1 MEDAAGALDAAR
13 DAYRRHDWA
22 GARDGFGAAR
32 AAGEL
37 AAADLDALA
46 DAAWWLGD
54 VDQSSA
60 VLEEAYRRHL
70 DDGRPGP
77 AAMAAIG
84 IGVNHLLRGDGVVGS
99 GWVGRA
105 QRLLRDQPEHT
116 EHGYLLYLELEGALG
131 GGDPDAVVATAG
143 RVRDI
148 GRRHADPNLVAGGD
162 LFEGRAL
169 VRQGRMAEG
178 MALLDEAM
186 LAVLSGE
193 LDPGW
198 AGNIYCHLMAAF
210 PSWPTSAG
218 RPSGPRRPAAGSPA
232 CPRPCCSP
240 ASAGSTAPRSW
251 SARAT
256 GPRPSGRPPW
266 SAGTWPTC
274 TSPAPPR
281 ATTSS
286 ATSAGSAATWAGPR
300 TAYRHAHELGRDPQP
315 GLALLRLA
323 QGRAATASASIRAA
337 LTAVTADRLAR
348 AWLCAAQVEI
358 ALADGDAETAGRACD
373 ELPGPPPPTAAPAWR
388 RRRCRPGGRCCWPAG
403 GPRRPCRPC
412 GRPAG
417 AGRSWTPPTT
427 PPGSGCCSPGPTRRW
442 ATPTP
447 PGGSWTRPRW
457 CSAPGRDPDAG
468 RVAARRGRAAP
479 ARRPHRARGR
489 GAGAGRRRPLQ
500 PGDRRVAGAQPQD
513 GRPAPVE
520 HLRQARGVAR
530 GPRRPPTPSST
541 AWPPRAWVGRP
552 TGRPRL
558 RTLPDARPVPP
569 AVRCGDTSR
578 RAGGRR

>member
-1 MEDAAGALDAAR
+1 VEDAAGALDAAR

-54 VDQSSA
+54 FDQASA

-70 DDGRPGP
+70 DDGRPRP

-84 IGVNHLLRGDGVVGS
+84 IAVNHFLRGDGVVGS

-116 EHGYLLYLELEGALG
+116 EHGYLLYLELEGAIG
-131 GGDPDAVVATAG
+131 GGEADAVVATAG
-143 RVRDI
+143 RVREI

-169 VRQGRMAEG
+169 VKQGRMAEG

-210 PSWPTSAG
+210 HELADV
-218 RPSGPRRPAAGSPA
+218 RRAAEW
-232 CPRPCCSP
+232 
-240 ASAGSTAPRSW
+240 TE
-251 SARAT
+251 
-256 GPRPSGRPPW
+256 
-266 SAGTWPTC
+266 
-274 TSPAPPR
+274 
-281 ATTSS
+281 
-286 ATSAGSAATWAGPR
+286 ATSRWVAGLPPAVLFTGICRVHRSQVLERRGDWAGAER
-300 TAYRHAHELGRDPQP
+300 EAALVCRDLADLHVAGAAEGHYQLGEIRRLRGDLAGAEAAYRHAHELGRDPQP

-337 LTAVTADRLAR
+337 LAAVTHDRLGRAR
-348 AWLCAAQVEI
+348 LCAAQVEI

-373 ELPGPPPPTAAPAWR
+373 ELTRTASTYGSSGLEAAALQAR
-388 RRRCRPGGRCCWPAG
+388 GAVCLAGGRAEAALPTLRAACRRWRELDAPYDAARVRLLLAGAYQALGDADAATRELDAAEVVFVRLGATLDAG
-403 GPRRPCRPC
+403 GI
-412 GRPAG
+412 
-417 AGRSWTPPTT
+417 
-427 PPGSGCCSPGPTRRW
+427 
-442 ATPTP
+442 
-447 PGGSWTRPRW
+447 
-457 CSAPGRDPDAG
+457 
-468 RVAARRGRAAP
+468 AARRGRGALP
-479 ARRPHRARGR
+479 GGLTGR
-489 GAGAGRRRPLQ
+489 EAEVLALVAAGRSNREIAASLVLSPKT
-500 PGDRRVAGAQPQD
+500 
-513 GRPAPVE
+513 
-520 HLRQARGVAR
+520 VAR
-530 GPRRPPTPSST
+530 HLSNIFAKLGVSS
-541 AWPPRAWVGRP
+541 
-552 TGRPRL
+552 
-558 RTLPDARPVPP
+558 RTQAAAYAFEHGLATER
-569 AVRCGDTSR
+569 G
-578 RAGGRR
+578 